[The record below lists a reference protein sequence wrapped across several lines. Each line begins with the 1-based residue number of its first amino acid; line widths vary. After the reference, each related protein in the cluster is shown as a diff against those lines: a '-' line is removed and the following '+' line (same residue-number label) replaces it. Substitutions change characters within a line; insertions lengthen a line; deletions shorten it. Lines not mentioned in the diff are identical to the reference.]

1 VQHGIAESFFATLK
15 KELMYR
21 HVWPTRRPLVQPSS
35 RSLQGS
41 YNRVRL
47 HSTLNYSSPTST
59 RRTIIVSPH
68 LPDRPYQI
76 RPRKR
81 GNTTMTR
88 ESPKRR
94 APVRWPSLT

>member
-1 VQHGIAESFFATLK
+1 MRLGLRGLKQPRDVGLRGRIDAEPDDGHLVQHGIAESFFATLK

-47 HSTLNYSSPTST
+47 HSTLNYSSP
-59 RRTIIVSPH
+59 H
-68 LPDRPYQI
+68 LYEEDYYR
-76 RPRKR
+76 
-81 GNTTMTR
+81 
-88 ESPKRR
+88 
-94 APVRWPSLT
+94 LTAAT